1 MKKLPC
7 YKKPCVFF
15 CFLKIAIELVSGKN
29 CKVSM
34 MIRASKSTVQMSKY
48 VRDDQKQEWY
58 DNEPIYI
65 CCSSNEIGDEIRD
78 ECKRRNISHR
88 YHSNV
93 IEYRPKRGLTEEMC
107 KIQMFETG
115 LKVRQLVDW
124 AITKFNDET
133 MDVAEIGIDAYY
145 VWIQPQREVFVGNGE
160 NNGECVEHWWM

>member
-1 MKKLPC
+1 
-7 YKKPCVFF
+7 
-15 CFLKIAIELVSGKN
+15 
-29 CKVSM
+29 M

-65 CCSSNEIGDEIRD
+65 CCMTNEIGDEIKN

-88 YHSNV
+88 YLPDV

-107 KIQMFETG
+107 KIQMLETG

-124 AITKFNDET
+124 AITTFNDET
-133 MDVAEIGIDAYY
+133 MDVEGNDIDGCF
-145 VWIQPQREVFVGNGE
+145 VWIQLQKEVFVGNGE
-160 NNGECVEHWWM
+160 NTGIYVEHWWM